1 MGSNSG
7 VFELSLNLPSLM
19 ARLVPQSWV
28 PPPRSTAS
36 SMGLRLEFVGGE
48 SDVAAEGTG

>member
-7 VFELSLNLPSLM
+7 VFELPLNLPILM
-19 ARLVPQSWV
+19 AQPVPQSWA
-28 PPPRSTAS
+28 PPPQSTAS